1 MTSAE
6 RLHRRRCIGL
16 RIAVLFAVFLAVSS
30 RHDWAIIGV
39 AAAGALLAI
48 GAYWRDCRR
57 PGPKSSQSDTHTRDS
72 ER

>member
-16 RIAVLFAVFLAVSS
+16 RIAFLFAIVLAASEWG
-30 RHDWAIIGV
+30 DWPVMAV
-39 AAAGALLAI
+39 AVAGGLLAI

-57 PGPKSSQSDTHTRDS
+57 PRTESSQPDTHTRDS
-72 ER
+72 

>member
-16 RIAVLFAVFLAVSS
+16 RIAVVFAIFLAVSA

-39 AAAGALLAI
+39 AAAGGLLAI

-57 PGPKSSQSDTHTRDS
+57 PRTKSSQPGTHPRDS
-72 ER
+72 